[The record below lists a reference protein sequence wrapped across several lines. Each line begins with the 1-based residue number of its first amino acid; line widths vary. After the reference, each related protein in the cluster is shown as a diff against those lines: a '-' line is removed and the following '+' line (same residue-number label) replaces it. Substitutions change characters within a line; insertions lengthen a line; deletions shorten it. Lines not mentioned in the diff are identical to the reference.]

1 MRRRLVLA
9 DDHALFRSG
18 LKMILEKDRD
28 IEIVG
33 EASCGK
39 EAVELVRD
47 ACGAVDLVI
56 LDINMPDMD
65 GIEVAEAIRAFNGKV
80 GILMVTMYEDEAYLK
95 AALKAGANGYVTKQA
110 VDEELITAVN
120 AILVGRTYIYP
131 TLAALLF
138 DDSPESEEGAGA
150 NPDVLSSR
158 EKEVLRYLALGYT
171 QREIGEAL
179 FISEKTVETYKS
191 RLLAKL
197 GLEKRS
203 ELVRYAFV
211 KGIVDL

>member
-1 MRRRLVLA
+1 MRHKLVLA

-18 LKMILEKDRD
+18 LKMILEKDRG

-33 EASCGK
+33 EASCGE
-39 EAVELVRD
+39 EAVRLVRE
-47 ACGAVDLVI
+47 ACGAVDLVV

-65 GIEVAEAIRAFNGKV
+65 GIEVAEAIRAFNAEV

-95 AALKAGANGYVTKQA
+95 AALKAGADGYVTKQA

-120 AILVGRTYIYP
+120 AILDGHKYIYP

-138 DDSPESEEGAGA
+138 DDSPEKEEGTGA
-150 NPDVLSSR
+150 NPDVLSAR
-158 EKEVLRYLALGYT
+158 EKEVLRYLALGFT

-191 RLLAKL
+191 RLLVKL

-203 ELVRYAFV
+203 ELVRYAFESGV
-211 KGIVDL
+211 ATI

>member
-120 AILVGRTYIYP
+120 AILDGRTYIYP

-138 DDSPESEEGAGA
+138 DDSPES
-150 NPDVLSSR
+150 
-158 EKEVLRYLALGYT
+158 
-171 QREIGEAL
+171 
-179 FISEKTVETYKS
+179 
-191 RLLAKL
+191 
-197 GLEKRS
+197 
-203 ELVRYAFV
+203 
-211 KGIVDL
+211 

>member
-1 MRRRLVLA
+1 MTRKLILA

-18 LKMILEKDRD
+18 LKMILEKNPE
-28 IEIVG
+28 IEIMA
-33 EASCGK
+33 EASCGE
-39 EAVELVRD
+39 EAVRLARD
-47 ACGAVDLVI
+47 ACGSVDLVV

-65 GIEVAEAIRAFNGKV
+65 GIEVAEAIRAFDSAV

-110 VDEELITAVN
+110 VNEELITAVN
-120 AILVGRTYIYP
+120 ALLDGRTYIYP
-131 TLAALLF
+131 TLASVLF
-138 DDSPESEEGAGA
+138 DDSSQREEGTGA
-150 NPDVLSSR
+150 SPEVLSAR

-191 RLLAKL
+191 RLLVKL

-203 ELVRYAFV
+203 ELVRYAFEN
-211 KGIVDL
+211 GIARL

>member
-1 MRRRLVLA
+1 MTIREKILIVEDEKSIAHFISTILTTNGYETILA
-9 DDHALFRSG
+9 KTG
-18 LKMILEKDRD
+18 T
-28 IEIVG
+28 
-33 EASCGK
+33 EAMTMLSSHCP
-39 EAVELVRD
+39 
-47 ACGAVDLVI
+47 DLVI
-56 LDINMPDMD
+56 LDLGLPDMD

-120 AILVGRTYIYP
+120 AILDGRTYIYP

-203 ELVRYAFV
+203 ELVRYAFE

>member
-1 MRRRLVLA
+1 MAYKLILA

-18 LKMILEKDRD
+18 LKMILEKNRG
-28 IEIVG
+28 IEIAG

-39 EAVELVRD
+39 EAVRLVRE
-47 ACGAVDLVI
+47 ASGGVDLVV

-65 GIEVAEAIRAFNGKV
+65 GIEVAEAIRAFDADV

-95 AALKAGANGYVTKQA
+95 AALKAGADGYVTKQA
-110 VDEELITAVN
+110 IDEELITAVN
-120 AILVGRTYIYP
+120 AILDGRKYIYP

-138 DDSPESEEGAGA
+138 EDSSESEEGAGA
-150 NPDVLSSR
+150 NPGVLSAR

-171 QREIGEAL
+171 QREIGESL

-191 RLLAKL
+191 RLLTKL

-203 ELVRYAFV
+203 ELVRYAFEN
-211 KGIVDL
+211 GIVEL

>member
-1 MRRRLVLA
+1 MTRKLILA

-18 LKMILEKDRD
+18 LKMILEKNRG
-28 IEIVG
+28 IEIAG

-39 EAVELVRD
+39 EAVRLVRE
-47 ACGAVDLVI
+47 ASGGVDLVV

-65 GIEVAEAIRAFNGKV
+65 GIEVAEAIRAFDADV

-95 AALKAGANGYVTKQA
+95 AALKAGADGYVTKQA
-110 VDEELITAVN
+110 IDEELLTAVN
-120 AILVGRTYIYP
+120 AILDGQKYIYP

-138 DDSPESEEGAGA
+138 EDPSESGKGAGA
-150 NPDVLSSR
+150 NPGVLSVR

-171 QREIGEAL
+171 QREIGGTL

-203 ELVRYAFV
+203 ELVRYAFEER
-211 KGIVDL
+211 IVEL

>member
-1 MRRRLVLA
+1 MAYKLILA

-18 LKMILEKDRD
+18 LKMILEKNRG
-28 IEIVG
+28 IEIAG

-39 EAVELVRD
+39 EAVRLVRE
-47 ACGAVDLVI
+47 ASGGVDLVV

-65 GIEVAEAIRAFNGKV
+65 GIEVAEAIRAFDADV

-95 AALKAGANGYVTKQA
+95 AALKAGADGYVTKQA
-110 VDEELITAVN
+110 IDEELITAVN
-120 AILVGRTYIYP
+120 AILDGRKYIYP

-138 DDSPESEEGAGA
+138 EDSSESEEGAGA
-150 NPDVLSSR
+150 NPGVLSVR

-171 QREIGEAL
+171 QREIGESL

-191 RLLAKL
+191 RLLTKL

-203 ELVRYAFV
+203 ELVRYAFEN
-211 KGIVDL
+211 GIVEL

>member
-138 DDSPESEEGAGA
+138 DDSPESEEGASA

-203 ELVRYAFV
+203 ELVRYAFE

>member
-39 EAVELVRD
+39 EAVKLVRD

-65 GIEVAEAIRAFNGKV
+65 GIEVAEAIRASMGKWAFSW
-80 GILMVTMYEDEAYLK
+80 LRC
-95 AALKAGANGYVTKQA
+95 TKTRP
-110 VDEELITAVN
+110 I
-120 AILVGRTYIYP
+120 
-131 TLAALLF
+131 
-138 DDSPESEEGAGA
+138 
-150 NPDVLSSR
+150 
-158 EKEVLRYLALGYT
+158 
-171 QREIGEAL
+171 
-179 FISEKTVETYKS
+179 
-191 RLLAKL
+191 
-197 GLEKRS
+197 
-203 ELVRYAFV
+203 
-211 KGIVDL
+211 